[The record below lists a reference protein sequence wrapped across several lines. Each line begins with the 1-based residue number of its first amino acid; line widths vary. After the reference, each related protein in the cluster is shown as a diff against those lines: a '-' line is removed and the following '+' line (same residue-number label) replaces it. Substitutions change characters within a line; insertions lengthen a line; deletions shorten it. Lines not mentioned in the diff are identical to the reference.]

1 MKEYKFNELEEGI
14 EYVFKSDVKEIKY
27 LITAGNSIEEIKVD
41 KYKLQNGV
49 LLHSYFEDYWKDA
62 PESYNFL
69 REKNFIKLSEVLCDF
84 PILVSSFK
92 EVLLFVKENPRVKV
106 KVEHKELDKVINE
119 LSTEREKKLLD
130 KPRPLDYLLFKL
142 GQWIKEP
149 EVLAEI
155 FLNGKWY
162 VEK

>member
-1 MKEYKFNELEEGI
+1 MKEYKLNDLEEGI
-14 EYVFKSDVKEIKY
+14 EYVLKSDVKEIKY
-27 LITAGNSIEEIKVD
+27 FITAGNSIEEIKVN
-41 KYKLQNGV
+41 KYKFQNGV
-49 LLHSYFEDYWKDA
+49 LLHSYFENYWKDSRE
-62 PESYNFL
+62 PYNFL
-69 REKNFIKLSEVLCDF
+69 REQIFIKLSEVLCGF

-119 LSTEREKKLLD
+119 FSTEREKKLLD
-130 KPRPLDYLLFKL
+130 KPRTLDYLIFKL
-142 GQWIKEP
+142 GQWFRP
-149 EVLAEI
+149 SDLAEI